1 MLRQTDLKED
11 FSVFQDS
18 KYQMV
23 WVTIQCDKKGQKVKV
38 CERKSPPRGHCSNS
52 IKENGSLDNF
62 CRG

>member
-38 CERKSPPRGHCSNS
+38 CERKSPPEDTAV
-52 IKENGSLDNF
+52 IP
-62 CRG
+62 